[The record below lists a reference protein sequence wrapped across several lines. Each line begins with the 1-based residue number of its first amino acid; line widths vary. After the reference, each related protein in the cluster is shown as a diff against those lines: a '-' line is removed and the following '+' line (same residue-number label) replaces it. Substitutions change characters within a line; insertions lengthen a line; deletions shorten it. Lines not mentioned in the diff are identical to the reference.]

1 MRDLIGWGES
11 MNRFCQWNA
20 FMRLPWRVTLQEHT
34 RETVQQEASRPVA
47 ESKRAV
53 ESSSVADR
61 TMNSERN
68 QLSPGCV
75 GFDTCCAQQ
84 DLKALQ
90 GRVGAIR
97 LFEGA
102 RKRIGMQEKFRRRL
116 RSGDIQALQQEQMAF
131 AAARDEY
138 GLEGEPDLNA
148 VLRLPGALQSDNR
161 SSGDEDQAALTESV
175 RQQIGPLLDELK
187 LMRAREGESLA
198 AILHGTL
205 NRLAEATEGVAA
217 MRSEVEE
224 RYQARLAER
233 LEAAVGPEFNRQRLL
248 EEVAVMVE
256 RSDVSEELE
265 RMTTHIG
272 HFRELLSA
280 GGELGKK
287 LDFLLQ
293 EMNREAN
300 TLLSKTGGAGGKGTR
315 ITELGL
321 AMKAEIEKAREQIQ
335 NLE

>member
-1 MRDLIGWGES
+1 MPIYS
-11 MNRFCQWNA
+11 MTGFARTQFGVPLANDGKLNCTLSLKSVNHRFLDVQL
-20 FMRLPWRVTLQEHT
+20 RLPSGLDALEMELRKALKDALIRGHVDLTLQIDRGSQSTSGYNRELVANYLAAFKAVCAEHNLT
-34 RETVQQEASRPVA
+34 
-47 ESKRAV
+47 
-53 ESSSVADR
+53 
-61 TMNSERN
+61 
-68 QLSPGCV
+68 
-75 GFDTCCAQQ
+75 
-84 DLKALQ
+84 
-90 GRVGAIR
+90 
-97 LFEGA
+97 
-102 RKRIGMQEKFRRRL
+102 
-116 RSGDIQALQQEQMAF
+116 
-131 AAARDEY
+131 
-138 GLEGEPDLNA
+138 GEPDLNA
-148 VLRLPGALQSDNR
+148 ILRLPGALQSDNR
-161 SSGDEDQAALTESV
+161 SNSDEDQASLAASV
-175 RQQIGPLLDELK
+175 QQQIAPLLDELK
-187 LMRAREGESLA
+187 AMRAREGESLA
-198 AILHGTL
+198 AILHATL
-205 NRLAEATEGVAA
+205 DRLAEATTGVSA

-233 LEAAVGPEFNRQRLL
+233 LEAAVGAEFNRQRLL

-272 HFRELLSA
+272 HFRELLTA